1 MNKMTQLCVSV
12 LFVGSMGTLF
22 GAAGRDVDVSPQT
35 YCSGNIT
42 GNCTITI
49 APAEVGDVV
58 EFDTTGAP
66 KKELGDILPGTEK
79 SGSIAIPLVN
89 KQQIISFVPKG
100 ATPFTGQTIKL
111 LLISFDVK
119 NLPAG
124 SSDSVKNNAARMKKA
139 MGEANV
145 KTMVSAYRQLPGET
159 KWTEFG
165 TTGTPVANLGE
176 AVPLN
181 YTVMPNG
188 QFIIKTQFQLKGVT
202 ETLTWNAG
210 LGKLG

>member
-12 LFVGSMGTLF
+12 LFIGSMGTLF
-22 GAAGRDVDVSPQT
+22 GAAGRDNNITTQT
-35 YCSGNIT
+35 YCTGNVTGTCNIT
-42 GNCTITI
+42 V
-49 APAEVGDVV
+49 AAAEVGDVV
-58 EFDTTGAP
+58 AFDTAGAS
-66 KKELGDILPGTEK
+66 KKELGDILPGAEK

-100 ATPFTGQTIKL
+100 DTPFKGQTIKL
-111 LLISFDVK
+111 LLISFDVNK
-119 NLPAG
+119 LPAD

-139 MGEANV
+139 MGDANA
-145 KTMVSAYRQLPGET
+145 KTMVSAYRQLPGED

-165 TTGTPVANLGE
+165 TTGTPLANLGE
-176 AVPLN
+176 AVPIN

-188 QFIIKTQFQLKGVT
+188 QFIIKVQFQLKGVQ
-202 ETLTWNAG
+202 ETLSWNAG